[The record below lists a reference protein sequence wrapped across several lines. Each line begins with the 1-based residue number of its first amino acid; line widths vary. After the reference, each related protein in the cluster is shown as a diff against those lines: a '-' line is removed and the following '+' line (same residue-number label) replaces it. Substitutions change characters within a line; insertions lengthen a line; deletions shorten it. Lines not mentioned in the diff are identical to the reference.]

1 MKSWNIVFAVI
12 KSKDPRLSTRCCSML
27 KIVSD
32 VIFYYDIKKQSDT
45 TVQANKSN
53 PIFRPPNVDIL
64 LSSGFVLSESLQV
77 RRGKPAYFVDGI
89 KRRASDCNRE

>member
-1 MKSWNIVFAVI
+1 MKSWNMVFAVI
-12 KSKDPRLSTRCCSML
+12 KSEDPRLSTRCCSML

-32 VIFYYDIKKQSDT
+32 VIFYDIKKQSDT

-64 LSSGFVLSESLQV
+64 LSSGSVLSESLQV
-77 RRGKPAYFVDGI
+77 RRGKPAYFVDDI
-89 KRRASDCNRE
+89 KRRASDRNRE